1 MNENSKIFF
10 NKKVLIYGLGKSGL
24 STFHFL
30 KSKSKVYLYDDDTNL
45 KVSKSIKKRI
55 LSSKN
60 LSQFKFDF
68 IVISPGINKNDCK
81 LNQLLKKNSKNIYTD
96 LDIFYSFFK
105 NDCITITG
113 TNGKSTTCKLLYD
126 ILRDQK
132 MDTRLVG
139 NIGTPI
145 LSIKRKSKKTIFV
158 IEASS
163 YQLEY
168 SKIFTSKYAAI
179 LNIAPDH
186 LERHGNL
193 KKYVLAKFKLL
204 KNQKKG
210 FIGYMNKNDYFTQR
224 ELKRNK
230 LNTKIKK
237 INTKI
242 HKKFLKKIDNKYFD
256 SKTNQ
261 ANLSFVLEIIK
272 NFPIKK
278 NILLKSINK
287 FQGLNYRQQIIYD
300 KKKLIIINDS
310 KSTSYSSSEEL
321 LKMYDNINWLIGGIP
336 KKKDKLNLSK
346 KYYGNI
352 HAYIFGKNHKKFCD
366 DLKNKVRFKKF
377 QNLKNALKAILIDID
392 NNKFKRNTIL
402 FSPASASFDTFK
414 NFEDRGLYFNKL
426 IKNYVLKRKVF

>member
-1 MNENSKIFF
+1 MNEKSKIFF

-24 STFHFL
+24 SSFHFL
-30 KSKSKVYLYDDDTNL
+30 KSKNEVYLYDDDTNL
-45 KVSKSIKKRI
+45 RVSNSIKKRI
-55 LSSKN
+55 LSIKKLSK
-60 LSQFKFDF
+60 LKFDF
-68 IVISPGINKNDCK
+68 IIISPGINKNNCK
-81 LNQLLKKNSKNIYTD
+81 LKGLLKKNYKNIYTD
-96 LDIFYSFFK
+96 LDIFYAFYK

-132 MDTRLVG
+132 VDTKLVG

-145 LSIKRKSKKTIFV
+145 LSTKKKSKKTIFV

-168 SKIFTSKYAAI
+168 SKIFTSKYAVI

-193 KKYVLAKFKLL
+193 KKYVLAKLKLL

-210 FIGYMNKNDYFTQR
+210 SLGYINKDDYLT
-224 ELKRNK
+224 KRAVQKNK
-230 LNTKIKK
+230 FNTKIKK

-242 HKKFLKKIDNKYFD
+242 KKRFLKKIDNKYFE

-272 NFPIKK
+272 NFTIKK

-287 FQGLNYRQQIIYD
+287 FKGLSYRQQIIYN

-321 LKMYDNINWLIGGIP
+321 LKMYENISWLIGGIP
-336 KKKDKLNLSK
+336 KKNDKLNLQK

-352 HAYIFGKNHKKFCD
+352 QAYIFGKNYKKFCN
-366 DLKNKVRFKKF
+366 DLKNKIRFKKF
-377 QNLKNALKAILIDID
+377 QNLRDALKAVLVNIND
-392 NNKFKRNTIL
+392 NKIQRNTIL
-402 FSPASASFDTFK
+402 FSPASASFDIFK
-414 NFEDRGLYFNKL
+414 NFEDRGLFFNKL
-426 IKNYVLKRKVF
+426 IKKYTHAKKIS